1 MGFLDALL
9 GRNRPKAPDLD
20 ALFQVPS
27 AALTLSAALALEPTG
42 QGSVCYRAAH
52 GAAFDD
58 VRADVLSLL
67 GADVAPPRVET
78 RADSFGFTWT
88 ILTQESTGEAG
99 PDLSALCTGLH
110 VVNTSLE
117 GQGFS
122 TGLLCTVVPFVA
134 TDGARVGLVYLYK
147 QGTFYPFAPAPGAS
161 ARDPRRNT
169 LLEMQVR
176 DVLGTEL
183 PMEKDLQRALAL
195 WDAPG
200 L

>member
-1 MGFLDALL
+1 MGFLDSLL
-9 GRNRPKAPDLD
+9 GRSRPKAPDLD

-27 AALTLSAALALEPTG
+27 AALSLSAALALEPTG
-42 QGSVCYRAAH
+42 QGAVCYRAAS
-52 GAAFDD
+52 GAAFEDL
-58 VRADVLSLL
+58 RAEVVALL
-67 GADVAPPRVET
+67 GADGSPPRVET
-78 RADSFGFTWT
+78 RPDSFGYTWT
-88 ILTQESTGEAG
+88 LLTQETSTESG

-117 GQGFS
+117 SQGFAS
-122 TGLLCTVVPFVA
+122 GLLCTIVPFAALDGSRVA
-134 TDGARVGLVYLYK
+134 LVYLYK

-161 ARDPRRNT
+161 ARDPRRNA

-176 DVLGTEL
+176 DVLATEL
-183 PMEKDLQRALAL
+183 PLEKDLQRAMAL